1 MVILFINYFTCVFFR
16 LVSRVFWFFKI
27 MRNFFIRNEASFL
40 YYAVELCRETKCGS
54 DGAWQVAPFQCSIP
68 YSENALGKIEALKQ
82 RIKTQFP
89 DLYEYGANR
98 AKKAYHSSSDTITK
112 PSYNARLKNY
122 KGTGLNQL
130 VSIEQ
135 IGSRNKCSG
144 GLVFSVF
151 SPEDLVKKHRPGYVP
166 CLIAGSFLEH
176 DGELQLNAF
185 FRSQSV
191 VEFGLFDL
199 EFLRRIQVDM
209 VSRICNMRN
218 DPDYV
223 RAGSLNLHFARI
235 LVQRRLQR
243 NSNGFI
249 KRDAI
254 LDAWLKVVEDF
265 NIDM

>member
-1 MVILFINYFTCVFFR
+1 MHNFI
-16 LVSRVFWFFKI
+16 
-27 MRNFFIRNEASFL
+27 IRNEASFL
-40 YYAVELCRETKCGS
+40 YNAVDLCRETRSGN

-68 YSENALGKIEALKQ
+68 YSENALERIEALKK
-82 RIKTQFP
+82 RLKFQFP
-89 DLYEYGANR
+89 DLYQYGENR
-98 AKKAYHSSSDTITK
+98 AKKAYNSSHDTITK
-112 PSYNARLKNY
+112 PSYNTRIENY
-122 KGTGLNQL
+122 KGSGLNQL
-130 VSIEQ
+130 NSIEK
-135 IGSRNKCSG
+135 IGSRDKCSG

-151 SPEDLVKKHRPGYVP
+151 SPEDLVKRNRPGYVP

-209 VSRICNMRN
+209 VSRICTMKD

-243 NSNGFI
+243 NRNGFI

-254 LDAWLKVVEDF
+254 LDAWLRVVEDF
-265 NIDM
+265 NLDM